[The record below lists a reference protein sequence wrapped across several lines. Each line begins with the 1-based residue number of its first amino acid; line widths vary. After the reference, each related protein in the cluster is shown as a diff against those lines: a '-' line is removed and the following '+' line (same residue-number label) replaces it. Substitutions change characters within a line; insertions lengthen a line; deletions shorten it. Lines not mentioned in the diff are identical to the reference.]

1 MPRNKYSCVAKIS
14 QFANPPMKRLSH
26 FILLFALAIMACANS
41 YYGYS
46 KEEWDK
52 LSPEQQQAAKQEY
65 EEILK
70 KKKDLEHDQL
80 LRERDEQI
88 IRRGLGEPY

>member
-1 MPRNKYSCVAKIS
+1 MSV
-14 QFANPPMKRLSH
+14 
-26 FILLFALAIMACANS
+26 LAISACANP
-41 YYGYS
+41 YYGYT
-46 KEEWDK
+46 KKEWDK
-52 LSPEQQQAAKQEY
+52 LSEQQRQTAKKEFAEMQ
-65 EEILK
+65 K

>member
-1 MPRNKYSCVAKIS
+1 M
-14 QFANPPMKRLSH
+14 
-26 FILLFALAIMACANS
+26 ILFLTLKLTACANS

-46 KEEWDK
+46 KQEWDK
-52 LSPEQQQAAKQEY
+52 LSAEQQQAAKQEY

-70 KKKDLEHDQL
+70 RKKDLEQDKL
-80 LRERDEQI
+80 LRDRDEQI

>member
-1 MPRNKYSCVAKIS
+1 MSQNFRNKL
-14 QFANPPMKRLSH
+14 LSG
-26 FILLFALAIMACANS
+26 ILFCLLTLVACANS

-46 KEEWDK
+46 KEEWDN
-52 LSPEQQQAAKQEY
+52 LSEQQQQAAKQVY
-65 EEILK
+65 EEMLQ

>member
-1 MPRNKYSCVAKIS
+1 MQR
-14 QFANPPMKRLSH
+14 FSH
-26 FILLFALAIMACANS
+26 LVLLFFLAFTACASS

-52 LSPEQQQAAKQEY
+52 LSEEQKQAAKQEY

-80 LRERDEQI
+80 LRERDQQV

>member
-1 MPRNKYSCVAKIS
+1 MT
-14 QFANPPMKRLSH
+14 
-26 FILLFALAIMACANS
+26 ACASS

-46 KEEWDK
+46 QEEWDR
-52 LSPEQQQAAKQEY
+52 LSPEQQQAARQEY

-70 KKKDLEHDQL
+70 KKKELEHDEL
-80 LRERDEQI
+80 IRERDEQV

>member
-1 MPRNKYSCVAKIS
+1 MKSFPAIS
-14 QFANPPMKRLSH
+14 
-26 FILLFALAIMACANS
+26 LFLALAFTACVSSN
-41 YYGYS
+41 YGYS
-46 KEEWDK
+46 EEKWNA

-70 KKKDLEHDQL
+70 QKKDWEHDQL

-88 IRRGLGEPY
+88 IRWGLGEPN

>member
-1 MPRNKYSCVAKIS
+1 MRR
-14 QFANPPMKRLSH
+14 FSH
-26 FILLFALAIMACANS
+26 LMLLFALAIPACASS
-41 YYGYS
+41 YYGLS

-88 IRRGLGEPY
+88 IRRGLGEPN

>member
-1 MPRNKYSCVAKIS
+1 
-14 QFANPPMKRLSH
+14 
-26 FILLFALAIMACANS
+26 LLLALTSTACATS

-52 LSPEQQQAAKQEY
+52 LSVEQQQAAKQEY

-70 KKKDLEHDQL
+70 KKNDWEQDQL
-80 LRERDEQI
+80 LRERDEQV

>member
-1 MPRNKYSCVAKIS
+1 
-14 QFANPPMKRLSH
+14 MKW
-26 FILLFALAIMACANS
+26 FPNIILLLSLVFTACVSN
-41 YYGYS
+41 YYGYC
-46 KEEWDK
+46 KEEWDN

-70 KKKDLEHDQL
+70 EKKDWEHDQL

>member
-1 MPRNKYSCVAKIS
+1 
-14 QFANPPMKRLSH
+14 MKWLSNIH
-26 FILLFALAIMACANS
+26 FFLVLMITACASSN
-41 YYGYS
+41 YGYS
-46 KEEWDK
+46 KEKWNA

-70 KKKDLEHDQL
+70 QKKNWEHDEL

-88 IRRGLGEPY
+88 IRRGLGEPN

>member
-1 MPRNKYSCVAKIS
+1 MSRN
-14 QFANPPMKRLSH
+14 FRN
-26 FILLFALAIMACANS
+26 ILLSGILFSLVTLVACANS

-52 LSPEQQQAAKQEY
+52 LSEQQQQAAKQEY
-65 EEILK
+65 EEMLQ

>member
-1 MPRNKYSCVAKIS
+1 
-14 QFANPPMKRLSH
+14 MKRINRNRLQCG
-26 FILLFALAIMACANS
+26 LLFSVFTISVCAS
-41 YYGYS
+41 PYYGYS

-52 LSPEQQQAAKQEY
+52 LSEQQQQVVKKEY
-65 EEILK
+65 EDMLK

-80 LRERDEQI
+80 LRDRDEQI

>member
-1 MPRNKYSCVAKIS
+1 MFKSINLKRVQSGILIS
-14 QFANPPMKRLSH
+14 VLTFS
-26 FILLFALAIMACANS
+26 ACANS

-46 KEEWDK
+46 KKEWDE
-52 LSPEQQQAAKQEY
+52 LTQQQRQVAKKEY

>member
-1 MPRNKYSCVAKIS
+1 
-14 QFANPPMKRLSH
+14 MKRLSH
-26 FILLFALAIMACANS
+26 LILLFALAIMACANS

>member
-1 MPRNKYSCVAKIS
+1 MKSFPAIS
-14 QFANPPMKRLSH
+14 
-26 FILLFALAIMACANS
+26 LFLALAFTACVN
-41 YYGYS
+41 YGYS
-46 KEEWDK
+46 EEKWNA

-70 KKKDLEHDQL
+70 QKKDWEHDQL

-88 IRRGLGEPY
+88 IRWGLGEPN